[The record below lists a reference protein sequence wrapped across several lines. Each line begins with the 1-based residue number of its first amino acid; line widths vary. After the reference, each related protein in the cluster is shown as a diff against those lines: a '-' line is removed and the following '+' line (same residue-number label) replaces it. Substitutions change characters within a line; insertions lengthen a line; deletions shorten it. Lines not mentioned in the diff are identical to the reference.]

1 MSNVPTEN
9 TTKTMKEQ
17 ILAGGP
23 PKYHDKNAQQGKLF
37 VRERLELLLD
47 DGLQSEDGLYAN
59 CIAGDLPA
67 DGVVTGIGKIHGR
80 TVCVLANDSTIKAG
94 SWGKRTVEK

>member
-1 MSNVPTEN
+1 MSNISTEN
-9 TTKTMKEQ
+9 TPPTMKDK
-17 ILAGGP
+17 ILAGGL

-59 CIAGDLPA
+59 CLAGDLPKMVLSLVLVKSM
-67 DGVVTGIGKIHGR
+67 VVQF
-80 TVCVLANDSTIKAG
+80 VC
-94 SWGKRTVEK
+94 